1 MAGKNKCYDPAAD
14 EAALSYLFC
23 DGMTVEEKRKALADA
38 LWEATNANYG
48 DAMANKLASGIEDAQ
63 TAHWEQSC
71 KNRSAISR
79 LYKFYKEAYGNG
91 VV

>member
-1 MAGKNKCYDPAAD
+1 
-14 EAALSYLFC
+14 
-23 DGMTVEEKRKALADA
+23 MTAEEKLKALADA

-71 KNRSAISR
+71 KNRGAIGR
-79 LYKFYKEAYGNG
+79 LYEYYKETYGNG